1 VRSPLVQ
8 AVLEMTRLEQ
18 PPGLRPTMD
27 EADAS
32 TPPLGD
38 LEDQRLFSSIRGR
51 LFGRKGS

>member
-1 VRSPLVQ
+1 MQ